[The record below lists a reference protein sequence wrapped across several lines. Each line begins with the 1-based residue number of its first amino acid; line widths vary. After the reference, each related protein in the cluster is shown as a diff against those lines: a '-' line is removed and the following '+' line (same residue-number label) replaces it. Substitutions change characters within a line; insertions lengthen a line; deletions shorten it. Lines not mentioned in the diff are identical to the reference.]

1 MARGDAPASGV
12 IVSPDEIATTL
23 ARDAKALVVAAER
36 LGDWSQVEAAG
47 AVVQA
52 IARFRAKR
60 GPRC

>member
-12 IVSPDEIATTL
+12 VASLDEIATSM
-23 ARDAKALVVAAER
+23 ARDAKALVVAER

-52 IARFRAKR
+52 IARLRAKR
-60 GPRC
+60 GQ

>member
-12 IVSPDEIATTL
+12 VASLDEIAASM

-36 LGDWSQVEAAG
+36 MGDWAQVESAG
-47 AVVQA
+47 AIVQA

-60 GPRC
+60 GTR

>member
-12 IVSPDEIATTL
+12 ITSPDEIATSL

-36 LGDWSQVEAAG
+36 LGDWAEIEAAG
-47 AVVQA
+47 AIVQA

-60 GPRC
+60 GPR